1 MHKVR
6 NGQTVQE
13 AIEDIVTRGVSEI
26 RKNAFGEDL
35 EDAKNLPWSREQAWA
50 LMKKLSQ
57 KPEVRVLVHVSCLH
71 AGACSTN
78 V

>member
-1 MHKVR
+1 M
-6 NGQTVQE
+6 QA
-13 AIEDIVTRGVSEI
+13 AIEDIVTRGISEI

-57 KPEVRVLVHVSCLH
+57 KPEVRDLSFMSLGSMLTLVQCMVRFLTTTC
-71 AGACSTN
+71 
-78 V
+78 

>member
-1 MHKVR
+1 M
-6 NGQTVQE
+6 QE
-13 AIEDIVTRGVSEI
+13 AIEDIGTRGVSEI

-57 KPEVRVLVHVSCLH
+57 KPEVRSRLSRLSLH
-71 AGACSTN
+71 L
-78 V
+78 